1 MSIYLFY
8 ATEDRGIPYGKLDER
23 DYRIHARLKLVRF
36 ILG

>member
-8 ATEDRGIPYGKLDER
+8 ATEDRGIPYGKLDAH
-23 DYRIHARLKLVRF
+23 DYRIYARLESVRS